1 MMRLFRS
8 SLGLKYLMAITGLM
22 LFGFVIGH
30 LVGNLLVFAGP
41 DKLNAYGQGL
51 KDLPFNLLWIV
62 RGGLVSVFIVHIAIA
77 MRLSGD
83 NSSARPVGYAKGKT
97 IQATMASR
105 SMLYSGLTVFFFVAF
120 HLAHFTGHLVFNT
133 NAGVDAE
140 GRFNIYRMVVEG
152 FQNPMVAGIYIAAML
167 VLGMH
172 LKHGIASVIQTMG
185 WAGRESY
192 SWMATL
198 GTALAWLIA
207 LANISIPVAI
217 QLGMITLGANS

>member
-1 MMRLFRS
+1 MIRLFRS

-30 LVGNLLVFAGP
+30 LIGNLLIYAGP

-51 KDLPFNLLWIV
+51 KDLPFNLLWVV
-62 RGGLVSVFIVHIAIA
+62 RGGLISVFIVHIAIA
-77 MRLSGD
+77 MRLSSD
-83 NSSARPVGYAKGKT
+83 NSSARPTSYAKQKT

-105 SMLYSGLTVFFFVAF
+105 SMLYSGLTLFAFVAF
-120 HLAHFTGHLVFNT
+120 HLAHFTFHVAYNT
-133 NAGVDAE
+133 DAGLDAE
-140 GRFNIYRMVVEG
+140 GRFNIYKMVVDG
-152 FQNPMVAGIYIAAML
+152 FKNPLVSGMYIAAML
-167 VLGMH
+167 VLGAH

-192 SWMATL
+192 GWMSTA

-207 LANISIPVAI
+207 LANISIPVSI
-217 QLGMITLGANS
+217 LLGLVQ